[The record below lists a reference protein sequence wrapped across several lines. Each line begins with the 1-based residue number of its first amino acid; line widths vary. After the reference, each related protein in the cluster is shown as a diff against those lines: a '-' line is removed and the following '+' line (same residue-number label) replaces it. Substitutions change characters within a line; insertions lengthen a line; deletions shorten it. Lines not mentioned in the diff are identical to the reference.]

1 MQGDADVPGNA
12 DIPDKTDI
20 PDGTGMQDNAGSA
33 DNPAGPEVPAD
44 PEGSKDAEQGADMP
58 GGTGGAET
66 PGDPKDPET
75 PADPKDSVTPAD
87 PETPTGPEDPK
98 EEYQD
103 TDAANAVDRLRNAL
117 LDNKTPAVTGELIRL
132 FFEYQG
138 EHHGYKGPRHQYEL
152 RLLPEFGPGKTLDW
166 DGLTVFV
173 YHMAN
178 YFVHDEEWNYYFSEE
193 LFDETARRL
202 LPDLEYKHRSSGYF
216 GYNKEK
222 GLYIS
227 AGWDMHGYNRYRLK
241 SISGDG
247 EGTFTASFDGFHFYE
262 TDYFGEPY
270 NSVGKNMKA
279 LYDYVGDRN
288 AEADT
293 IEVLLEVFL
302 RDNYDKILHVNE
314 HLEITF
320 RISSDPEFAFE
331 YLSCERD
338 YMDQ

>member
-87 PETPTGPEDPK
+87 PETHTGPEDTK

-132 FFEYQG
+132 FLNTRRAPWIQR
-138 EHHGYKGPRHQYEL
+138 PRHQYEL
-152 RLLPEFGPGKTLDW
+152 ACSGVGGKTLT
-166 DGLTVFV
+166 GRVTGFV
-173 YHMAN
+173 YHCE
-178 YFVHDEEWNYYFSEE
+178 YFMHDENGTTISVRSYSTKQPAGCFPISNTSTGAAAILGTIKKKACIYPPAGICTDITVTGSKASRVTVKAP
-193 LFDETARRL
+193 LQ
-202 LPDLEYKHRSSGYF
+202 LPLTDSISMKPI
-216 GYNKEK
+216 
-222 GLYIS
+222 IS
-227 AGWDMHGYNRYRLK
+227 ANR
-241 SISGDG
+241 
-247 EGTFTASFDGFHFYE
+247 
-262 TDYFGEPY
+262 
-270 NSVGKNMKA
+270 
-279 LYDYVGDRN
+279 
-288 AEADT
+288 T
-293 IEVLLEVFL
+293 IQSE
-302 RDNYDKILHVNE
+302 K
-314 HLEITF
+314 T
-320 RISSDPEFAFE
+320 
-331 YLSCERD
+331 
-338 YMDQ
+338 